1 MGLILDTNFV
11 ITAERDARRGVPGK
25 AHAFL
30 AAHPSD
36 TFYLTF
42 TIVGELACGQSA
54 SARRDWEQLCR
65 PYPILPWT
73 IEVSW
78 HYGEIYR
85 ALAASGQ
92 LIGTNDLWIASAA
105 LANGHGVVTNNVD
118 EFSRVPGLLVEA
130 YG

>member
-11 ITAERDARRGVPGK
+11 ITAELDARRGILGS

-30 AAHPSD
+30 AAHPNE
-36 TFYLTF
+36 TLYLTF
-42 TIVGELACGQSA
+42 TVAGELACGQSA
-54 SARRDWEQLCR
+54 SARRDWERLCR

-73 IEVSW
+73 NEVSW

-92 LIGTNDLWIASAA
+92 LIGTNDLWIAAAA
-105 LANGHGVVTNNVD
+105 LANGHGVVTHHAG
-118 EFSRVPGLLVEA
+118 EFRRVPGLLVKEF
-130 YG
+130 